1 MLKQLIF
8 VKEKILLKFKFV
20 YVKIMKQIIIA
31 IVKILLQFFYSIGW
45 KIATINMCLM

>member
-1 MLKQLIF
+1 MQQFIISI
-8 VKEKILLKFKFV
+8 VKILLQFKFV